1 MTTMLRAMSD
11 LGRAWSYAS
20 GCTVCG
26 SHDERALT
34 TTRLGSGDLVVV
46 CGTHALMHERAARP
60 AATVTEL
67 RVFLKD
73 RRLGRDRRTRGDE
86 LGAALEAAFSP
97 HRRSE
102 IDRRRN

>member
-1 MTTMLRAMSD
+1 MSD

-26 SHDERALT
+26 SQDSRALT
-34 TTRLGSGDLVVV
+34 TTRIGTGDLVVV
-46 CGTHALMHERAARP
+46 CGTHELMHTRAGRVAG
-60 AATVTEL
+60 TVTEL
-67 RVFLKD
+67 RAMLKD

-86 LGAALEAAFSP
+86 LGAALESAFSP